1 MPGDLGR
8 PRLGLADA
16 DVDRLKGRIGS
27 FFHVAAIYDMGA
39 SAESQQVANVE
50 GTRHAVQA
58 ARRWKRV
65 PSPRQLDRGGRHVRR
80 RLQRRHVRGSRQARA
95 SLLQDQ
101 ARLRGRGAQGVP
113 GALAHLPSGVG
124 GGPSQTGEIDKI
136 DGPYYAFKVLQ
147 KLRRLLPP
155 WFPLVGLDSGRFN
168 VVPVDYVVDA
178 MDHLAHLP
186 GQDGE
191 CFHLTNPEHH
201 SSGELMNVFADARMR
216 RASRCGWTQRCCRSC
231 RPG

>member
-1 MPGDLGR
+1 M
-8 PRLGLADA
+8 
-16 DVDRLKGRIGS
+16 DRLKGRIGS

-58 ARRWKRV
+58 A
-65 PSPRQLDRGGRHVRR
+65 QALEAGCLHHVSSIAVAGMYDGAFSEDMFEEAGK
-80 RLQRRHVRGSRQARA
+80 LEHPYFKTKHDSEAVVR
-95 SLLQDQ
+95 
-101 ARLRGRGAQGVP
+101 QGVP

-124 GGPSQTGEIDKI
+124 GGPPQTGEIDKI

-178 MDHLAHLP
+178 MDHP
-186 GQDGE
+186 PTCRDGGE
-191 CFHLTNPEHH
+191 FSTSPTPSTTAAA
-201 SSGELMNVFADARMR
+201 SS
-216 RASRCGWTQRCCRSC
+216 
-231 RPG
+231 